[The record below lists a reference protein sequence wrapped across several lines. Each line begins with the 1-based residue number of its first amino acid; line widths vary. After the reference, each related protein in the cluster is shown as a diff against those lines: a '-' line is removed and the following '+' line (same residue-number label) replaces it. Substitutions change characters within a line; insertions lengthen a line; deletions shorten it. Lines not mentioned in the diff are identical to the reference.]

1 MIWWRF
7 QTGGNMEKSERF
19 ELRIEPQLKKDAEIV
34 AANRGTTVAELIREY
49 LRRVAKKDQ
58 ANKKA

>member
-1 MIWWRF
+1 
-7 QTGGNMEKSERF
+7 MEKSERF